1 MPFSTMNTVADLTV
15 QNILDLTYK
24 DSVRVATAT
33 TLTIGVGGTHWTYA
47 FLNSGD
53 GIGSTLTYNT
63 NAASSDSAHTTFFDG
78 VTLVLDDRILVKNA
92 DATKQH
98 NGIYTCT
105 SIGSGSS
112 KVVLTRANDY
122 NNESECPP
130 GGSSFVFVTTGTAN
144 ANRSFIIGTSA
155 SPADM
160 AFGTNTF
167 NVVSPQNPATKVT
180 VTDNE
185 STSENNL
192 ITFVADAGDAT
203 GAHGLEMDGNLHY
216 NSNTGTVTAT
226 AFNGP
231 ASTLSATLAVNKGGT
246 GQSTFTNGQL
256 LIGNTSGNTL
266 AKSTL
271 ATGEGIDITNG
282 TGTITIAGEDAT
294 VSNKGIASFSNTN
307 FAVSSGAVTIKSG
320 GVDLTDEVTGT
331 LPIANG
337 GTGATSA
344 SAALVALGPTA
355 TAAELN
361 RLDASIPSKASG
373 NGTDGAHGHSHG
385 SGDGVLVLD
394 FAINGNS
401 SLKWA
406 TFATVCFLKG
416 TKITLPDKSQKNIE
430 DLTLGEEVLTYQIKG
445 LSNLKKDKKIEIMN
459 WSEKSMESKF
469 NQSKIR
475 NIWVNPTDRYLVIND
490 KLRITNL
497 HIIHVK
503 RGEEYKFL
511 PAEKSQIGDLLFTD
525 KGDYEPIQ
533 TIELV
538 NEITEVYNIGLQKHR
553 TYFADNYLVH
563 HLCETCSGLS
573 GRI

>member
-47 FLNSGD
+47 FLHSGD
-53 GIGSTLTYNT
+53 GIGATLTYNT

-155 SPADM
+155 SPANM

-167 NVVSPQNPATKVT
+167 NVVSPQNPASKVT

-216 NSNTGTVTAT
+216 NPNTGTVTAT

-246 GQSTFTNGQL
+246 GATSLTANGV
-256 LIGNTSGNTL
+256 LIGNGTSAVT
-266 AKSTL
+266 AVDMT
-271 ATGEGIDITNG
+271 T
-282 TGTITIAGEDAT
+282 
-294 VSNKGIASFSNTN
+294 KGKIL
-307 FAVSSGAVTIKSG
+307 VGDGSGAPQMLSVGSNAKVLVANSG
-320 GVDLTDEVTGT
+320 ETTGVEWANINNDNWSGTDLSV
-331 LPIANG
+331 ANG
-337 GTGATSA
+337 GTGLSLFAQGDI
-344 SAALVALGPTA
+344 LY
-355 TAAELN
+355 
-361 RLDASIPSKASG
+361 ASG
-373 NGTDGAHGHSHG
+373 TTTLAKLAKGGNNQVLTASGTNNNPKWVGYG
-385 SGDGVLVLD
+385 S
-394 FAINGNS
+394 
-401 SLKWA
+401 
-406 TFATVCFLKG
+406 VCFLKG

-445 LSNLKKDKKIEIMN
+445 LSNLKKDKKVEIMN

-503 RGEEYKFL
+503 RDNEYKFL
-511 PAEKSQIGDLLFTD
+511 PAEKAQIGDLLFTD
-525 KGDYEPIQ
+525 KGEYEPITDIKQ
-533 TIELV
+533 V
-538 NEITEVYNIGLQKHR
+538 NERTEVYNIGLHKHR